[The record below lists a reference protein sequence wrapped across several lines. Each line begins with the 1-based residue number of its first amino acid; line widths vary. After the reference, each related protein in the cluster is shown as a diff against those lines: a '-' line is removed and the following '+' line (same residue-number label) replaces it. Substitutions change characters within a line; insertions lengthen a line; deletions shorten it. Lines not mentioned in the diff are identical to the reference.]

1 MAGTHQDWSNAT
13 WDETAVYDLTLKIVN
28 TFLKETFGN
37 WNFLTQ
43 QPNSD
48 TIQFWIPRK
57 LTEEEKNNLKAR
69 GNRAVQ
75 Y

>member
-13 WDETAVYDLTLKIVN
+13 WDETAVYDLTLKIVD

-43 QPNSD
+43 VCFQCDIS
-48 TIQFWIPRK
+48 
-57 LTEEEKNNLKAR
+57 R
-69 GNRAVQ
+69 GLDPF
-75 Y
+75 